1 MEVQERMIIMMLQ
14 GFTTSYLICAAC
26 ELELFD
32 HLHQGEIYH
41 GEMTVAKLSSQLAV
55 EEELLYRLLR
65 PLLALQLIQEAD
77 GVFFLTALGK
87 RLSKHSEN
95 SLKDLA
101 LFCGRES
108 MPCWAKL
115 YEAVKLRTLPY
126 LLVEKQPFF
135 AAQHGDREKFSIFNS
150 MMRNSSKN
158 LNLSAYF
165 AQQPDKSQINAIVDI
180 GGGAGDIMAKFLH
193 FYHKATGII
202 VDLEH
207 VRDEAQRNLTICS
220 INQRCR
226 FATGNFFEKLAVQAD
241 LFILSRILHD
251 WDDEKAGEILK
262 NTGQAMTE
270 DSRLLVIE
278 KLMPDSITRDCL
290 PLYLN
295 DLYIWSVCGG
305 KERTEAEFIKLFR
318 ASGLVLN
325 KKYRLT
331 ADEYVLEVKK
341 EYCGEEIV

>member
-1 MEVQERMIIMMLQ
+1 MEVQERMIIMMAQ
-14 GFTTSYLICAAC
+14 SFTTSYLLYTAC

-32 HLHQGEIYH
+32 HLHHGEIYH
-41 GEMTVAKLSSQLAV
+41 GEMTVAKLSGQLAL
-55 EEELLYRLLR
+55 EEEMLYRLLR
-65 PLLALQLIQEAD
+65 PLLALQLIQEEN
-77 GVFFLTALGK
+77 GLFFLTALGK

-95 SLKDLA
+95 SLKDLI

-126 LLVEKQPFF
+126 LLVEKQSFF
-135 AAQHGDREKFSIFNS
+135 AAQQADDGKFSTFNS

-165 AQQPDKSQINAIVDI
+165 EQQTDKGQIHAIVDI

-193 FYHKATGII
+193 FYHNATGII

-207 VRDEAQRNLTICS
+207 VRDEAQRNLVICN

-226 FATGNFFEKLAVQAD
+226 FASGNFFEKLAVQAD

-251 WDDEKAGEILK
+251 WDDERAGEILK
-262 NTGQAMTE
+262 NTSQAMTE

-278 KLMPDSITRDCL
+278 KLMPDSIMRDCL

-295 DLYIWSVCGG
+295 DLYIWSMCGG
-305 KERTEAEFIKLFR
+305 KERTEAEFIKIFR
-318 ASGLVLN
+318 ANGLVLD
-325 KKYRLT
+325 KKYQLT

-341 EYCGEEIV
+341 RH